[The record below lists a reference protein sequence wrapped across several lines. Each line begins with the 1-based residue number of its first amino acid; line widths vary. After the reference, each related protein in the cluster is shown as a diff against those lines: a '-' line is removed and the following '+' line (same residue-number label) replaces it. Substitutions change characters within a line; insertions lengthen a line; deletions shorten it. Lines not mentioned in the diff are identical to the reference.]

1 MAPTMRFVHPG
12 WTLIDGSSPGAM
24 RASPFRFDSSNRPK
38 KQVVRGALEGHPVN
52 RFIIH
57 ERRRVDNVWPAQ
69 ARSILCPVGP
79 DCAKQKADGISATRL
94 CNDYLI

>member
-1 MAPTMRFVHPG
+1 MH
-12 WTLIDGSSPGAM
+12 
-24 RASPFRFDSSNRPK
+24 ASPFRFDSSNCPK
-38 KQVVRGALEGHPVN
+38 KQVVRGPLEDDLQN

-57 ERRRVDNVWPAQ
+57 ERRRVDNVSPPQ
-69 ARSILCPVGP
+69 ARSILCPVGT